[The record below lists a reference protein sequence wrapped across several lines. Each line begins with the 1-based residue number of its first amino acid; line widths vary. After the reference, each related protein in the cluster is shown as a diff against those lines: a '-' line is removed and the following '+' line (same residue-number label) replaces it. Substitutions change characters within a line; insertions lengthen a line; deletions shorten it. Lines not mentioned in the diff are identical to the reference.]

1 MAGLSWPS
9 IRKLCSI
16 FCCPPLPS
24 RIAAKLAFVPP
35 EPTYMIVDNEDDA
48 ARMPTIRLN
57 ERADWQYTEHE
68 LNFIEPFTMT
78 TLRGECIAGIYIRC
92 APDVQPLYTI
102 LFSHGNAVDV
112 GQMASFLVYLGA
124 RLQCDVI
131 TYDYSGYSAL
141 IFIWKLYLYIVFRHV
156 IVCRCP

>member
-1 MAGLSWPS
+1 MAAGLSWPS

-35 EPTYMIVDNEDDA
+35 EPTYTIVDNDEDA
-48 ARMPTIRLN
+48 ACMPTIRLN

-68 LNFIEPFTMT
+68 LTFIEPYTMAT
-78 TLRGECIAGIYIRC
+78 SRGERIAGIYIKC
-92 APDVQPLYTI
+92 PPDVRPLYTI

-124 RLQCDVI
+124 RLQCDII
-131 TYDYSGYSAL
+131 TYDYSGYSDFL
-141 IFIWKLYLYIVFRHV
+141 LLQTFGYL
-156 IVCRCP
+156 